1 MGLSFRSII
10 WFLGHPSSYGECFR
24 KVGLAVKKRTCK
36 AADSF
41 QWCKERAV
49 SIDEV
54 IVKLTGEVR
63 DIEWIPSYNNT
74 NALLL
79 YNLAEYLEATKVVET
94 GVFRGTS
101 SSAILKSVS
110 KRDGRLISTDIPTP
124 ELYAEPGEVVTDDL
138 KAYWKIIRKP
148 DRVGLPEALKEL
160 GEIDLAAYDS
170 DKSYDGRM
178 FGYEILWNALRK
190 DGIFVS
196 DDIND
201 NFAFRDFSESKGL
214 EPLIAENGRRYVG
227 IIVKSNI
234 KN

>member
-1 MGLSFRSII
+1 MGLSIKSIL

-24 KVGLAVKKRTCK
+24 KIGLAVKKRLGK
-36 AADSF
+36 RVDSG
-41 QWCKERAV
+41 QWCRERAV

-63 DIEWIPSYNNT
+63 DIEWIPSYHNT

-101 SSAILKSVS
+101 SSAILKSLC

-138 KAYWKIIRKP
+138 RAYWTLIQKP
-148 DRVGLPEALKEL
+148 DRLGLLIALKEL
-160 GEIDLAAYDS
+160 GEIDLACYDS
-170 DKSYDGRM
+170 DKSYEGRM
-178 FGYEILWNALRK
+178 FGYELLWNAVRK

-201 NFAFRDFSESKGL
+201 NFAFRDFCESKSF
-214 EPLIAENGRRYVG
+214 EPLIAENGGRYVG
-227 IIVKSNI
+227 IIVKT
-234 KN
+234 

>member
-1 MGLSFRSII
+1 MSLSLRSIL

-24 KVGLAVKKRTCK
+24 KVCLAIKKRTGK
-36 AADSF
+36 VGDSVE
-41 QWCKERAV
+41 WCKERSV
-49 SIDEV
+49 SIEEV
-54 IVKLTGEVR
+54 ITKLTGQVR
-63 DIEWIPSYNNT
+63 QIEWIPSYNNT

-79 YNLAEYLEATKVVET
+79 YNFAEYLEATKVVET

-101 SSAILKSVS
+101 SSAILKSLR

-138 KAYWKIIRKP
+138 KAYWKIIQKP
-148 DRVGLPEALKEL
+148 DKIGLPAALKEL

-170 DKSYDGRM
+170 DKSYNGRM
-178 FGYEILWNALRK
+178 FGYELLWNGLRK

-201 NFAFRDFSESKGL
+201 NYAFRDFCEGKGL
-214 EPLIAENGRRYVG
+214 EYLIAENGGRYVG
-227 IIVKSNI
+227 III
-234 KN
+234 K